1 FAAQIAAH
9 ALGDG
14 LVHRAGV
21 GLLLG
26 KPDGGEG
33 VEDDARFD
41 LELPREI
48 VDADVC
54 HAQLPNFVLR
64 PLLPPMLL
72 LPLQRF
78 LRRRLRP
85 GLGRFRLTG
94 GVEPSGFA
102 FGVGFLGGG
111 RIGRRLQA
119 VPRRKLGLIGQ
130 RGIEHA
136 PLLLGLEFLTGA
148 IQFAIHS
155 GGEFG
160 LCGAGLRAGLT
171 LVDRLREGTEE
182 FIHGDKNLFDRLGAY
197 AGNLLEL
204 LRGAAAQLFDAGDA
218 GPSEGSDDALAQA
231 DEGSQRGLDRL
242 PLAHQRRHLLFD
254 LAPLLLF
261 ALDINLPAEQL
272 GGEADVLP
280 LLADGEGELAV
291 VHHDLEMA
299 GFGAEHA
306 HAGNLGRTEVVGGK
320 LNRVLAELDDVN
332 FFAAQLADDALHPHA
347 LHADAGTDAIHVLVA
362 GNHRDLG
369 ALAGLAGDALD
380 DHGAVINFWHFGLEE
395 FLHQRRIGAGDGHLR
410 PLGRAFDAANHH
422 ADALA
427 IGKRLEPG
435 LIAAPEPALGVAD
448 FDHDIGSFG
457 AFHGDV
463 HHLTDAA
470 DVLVVHGVA
479 LGLADLLKNDL
490 LGHLRADAPEAIG
503 RAFQANFA
511 TDFRVGVQRAGLVKG
526 NLEHRIGDRF
536 DDLFHRVYRDV

>member
-1 FAAQIAAH
+1 VELRASNGGRGRRRRRSLAGWRTRLSERSEGRDRQRRTRDIRLRRRGRRSRRRDGRRDSWRGGGDRLGSARRRRSGGAINGPVGRDRQLGRGGGGRRGRGRSDRGGAQRGDAALERRRRWRRGRIRRRRLGLGGRGRGRRRGHSFHMRRMRGVRCWGETGGLGRGLRRGLAFAAQIAAH

-41 LELPREI
+41 LELPREV

-182 FIHGDKNLFDRLGAY
+182 FIHGDKNLFDRLGAD

-280 LLADGEGELAV
+280 LLADGEGE
-291 VHHDLEMA
+291 
-299 GFGAEHA
+299 
-306 HAGNLGRTEVVGGK
+306 
-320 LNRVLAELDDVN
+320 
-332 FFAAQLADDALHPHA
+332 
-347 LHADAGTDAIHVLVA
+347 
-362 GNHRDLG
+362 
-369 ALAGLAGDALD
+369 
-380 DHGAVINFWHFGLEE
+380 
-395 FLHQRRIGAGDGHLR
+395 
-410 PLGRAFDAANHH
+410 
-422 ADALA
+422 
-427 IGKRLEPG
+427 
-435 LIAAPEPALGVAD
+435 
-448 FDHDIGSFG
+448 
-457 AFHGDV
+457 
-463 HHLTDAA
+463 
-470 DVLVVHGVA
+470 
-479 LGLADLLKNDL
+479 
-490 LGHLRADAPEAIG
+490 
-503 RAFQANFA
+503 
-511 TDFRVGVQRAGLVKG
+511 
-526 NLEHRIGDRF
+526 
-536 DDLFHRVYRDV
+536 